1 MTSDPQRILIFGGT
15 FDPPHLAHAKLPP
28 VVADSLGCGKI
39 IYVPAAL
46 NPLKSDTPPTPV
58 SHRLAML
65 HLVVD
70 AIPHAEIDTLE
81 LDREGPSYTVDTL
94 VVLRQRYGEDSN
106 LHLLIGADHLLT
118 FTQWKD
124 WQRILKLAEPVV
136 MPRPP
141 WPREKLIEE
150 IHQRFDSAMAAFWI
164 DRLVDVPYLEVSAT
178 DVRDKITTNQD
189 LIGTLDKRVIDY
201 IRRHDLYAPDSRRN
215 A

>member
-28 VVADSLGCGKI
+28 IVADSLGCGKI
-39 IYVPAAL
+39 IYVPAVL
-46 NPLKSDTPPTPV
+46 NPLKSDTPPTPA

-124 WQRILKLAEPVV
+124 WQRILKLAELAV

-150 IHQRFDSAMAAFWI
+150 IHQHFDAAMAEFWI
-164 DRLVDVPYLEVSAT
+164 AHIADVPYLEVSAT
-178 DVRDKITTNQD
+178 DVRQRIANDQD
-189 LIGTLDKRVIDY
+189 LAGTLDMRVISY
-201 IRRHDLYAPDSRRN
+201 IDRHGLYSSGPSKSA
-215 A
+215 

>member
-1 MTSDPQRILIFGGT
+1 MTSDTQHILIFGGT

-28 VVADSLGCGKI
+28 IVAEKLGCGKI

-46 NPLKSDTPPTPV
+46 NPLRTNEPPTSA

-65 HLVVD
+65 RLVVD
-70 AIPHAEIDTLE
+70 EIHHAEIDTLE
-81 LDREGPSYTVDTL
+81 LDREGSSYTVDTL
-94 VVLRQRYGEDSN
+94 VSLRRRYGEHAN
-106 LHLLIGADHLLT
+106 LYLLIGADHVLT

-150 IHQRFDSAMAAFWI
+150 IHQRYDAAMAEYWI
-164 DRLVDVPYLEVSAT
+164 AHLADVPFLNVSAT
-178 DVRDKITTNQD
+178 DVRHKITTNQD
-189 LIGTLDKRVIDY
+189 LTGTLDMRVIDY
-201 IRRHDLYAPDSRRN
+201 IDQNGLYAPGSRKN
-215 A
+215 V

>member
-1 MTSDPQRILIFGGT
+1 MTSDPQRYLIFGGT

-28 VVADSLGCGKI
+28 VVAEKLGCGKI

-46 NPLKSDTPPTPV
+46 NPLKTDAQPTPA

-65 HLVVD
+65 RLVVD

-81 LDREGPSYTVDTL
+81 LDREGSSYTVDTL
-94 VVLRQRYGEDSN
+94 ETMRRRFGEPAN
-106 LHLLIGADHLLT
+106 LHLLIGADHVLT

-124 WQRILKLAEPVV
+124 WRRILKLAEPVV

-141 WPREKLIEE
+141 WPREKFIEE
-150 IHQRFDSAMAAFWI
+150 IYQRFDATMAEFWI
-164 DRLVDVPYLEVSAT
+164 AHLADVPYLNVSAT
-178 DVRDKITTNQD
+178 DVRHKITMNQD
-189 LIGTLDKRVIDY
+189 LTGTLDKRVIDY
-201 IRRHDLYAPDSRRN
+201 IHRHGLYAPDSGRN

>member
-1 MTSDPQRILIFGGT
+1 MPSNSQPILIFGGT

-28 VVADSLGCGKI
+28 IVAEKLDCGKI

-46 NPLKSDTPPTPV
+46 NPLKSDEPPTSA

-65 HLVVD
+65 RLVVD
-70 AIPHAEIDTLE
+70 EIPHAEIDTLE
-81 LDREGPSYTVDTL
+81 LDREGSSYTVDTL
-94 VVLRQRYGEDSN
+94 ITMRRRHGEYAS
-106 LHLLIGADHLLT
+106 LFLLIGADHVLT

-150 IHQRFDSAMAAFWI
+150 IHQRNDTAMAEYWI
-164 DRLVDVPYLEVSAT
+164 AHLADVPYLNVSAT
-178 DVRDKITTNQD
+178 DVRHKITTNQD
-189 LIGTLDKRVIDY
+189 LTGTLDRRVIDY
-201 IRRHDLYAPDSRRN
+201 IHRHGLYAPG
-215 A
+215 